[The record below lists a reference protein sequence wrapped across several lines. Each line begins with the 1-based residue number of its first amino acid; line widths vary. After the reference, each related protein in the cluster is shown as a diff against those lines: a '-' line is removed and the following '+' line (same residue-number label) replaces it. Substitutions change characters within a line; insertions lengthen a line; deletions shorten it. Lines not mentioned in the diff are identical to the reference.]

1 MVMELDTTKL
11 SQAGSRKLTPH
22 DNCTVLDLGTGSFPR
37 LIELRLPGF
46 DGARQSALWDG
57 SLDLEVNDLVIAD
70 EYAGQ
75 SIWRISSMGGGD
87 SGAGKVR
94 VSKVWANDFT
104 SVSLQ
109 TDASDNVTINT
120 GTLTLPSDV
129 IHLGDTDTKISFT
142 DDKISFDAGGLN
154 LMALTETTQNLVE
167 IGDVAGG
174 GDVDIS
180 LNNGGFF
187 LRGSDTHAALGL
199 DASVQAAS
207 TLNIREDQNSAT
219 RVEIRNATAGAAAQ
233 AQIRIAND
241 PNHAFQCGITST
253 TFTTAGEL
261 TADDAF
267 FQSLGGIDL
276 VIRAVGAG
284 NIKLG
289 TNATVRQYIASDGKI
304 GLNGVTSP
312 STELDIGAG
321 AIEFDEMTAPAA
333 GAVNTARL
341 FSRDDGNGD
350 TEFCIRF
357 NSGLIQVIAPLEFG
371 GISAIENTTATTIS
385 TAGVAVQI
393 LVFDTNEPN
402 NGAIP
407 DHTNDHVT
415 VNKAGTYLITCT
427 VTLVSISGAGAKFH
441 LDIQKNNGATVVGQI
456 HTDRN
461 LAGGGS
467 DAGSATMTGL
477 AVLSSGDT
485 IEAWVINET
494 NTQNVIIEDI
504 NLAITM
510 VGVNA

>member
-1 MVMELDTTKL
+1 MELDTTKL
-11 SQAGSRKLTPH
+11 RQSGFRKTVSH
-22 DNCTVLDLGTGSFPR
+22 DNCVVLDIKTGSFPR
-37 LIELRLPGF
+37 YIEVRPPGD
-46 DGARQSALWDG
+46 DGSRMTALWDG
-57 SLDLEVNDLVIAD
+57 SLDLAVNDKVICI
-70 EYAGQ
+70 EYSGNP
-75 SIWRISSMGGGD
+75 IWRVDVMGGGD

-94 VSKVWANDFT
+94 VDKLWASDFT
-104 SVSLQ
+104 SVSVQ
-109 TDASDNVTINT
+109 TDATDNVTLNT
-120 GTLTLPSDV
+120 GTLTLPSDI

-142 DDKISFDAGGLN
+142 DDKISFDAGALN
-154 LMALTETTQNLVE
+154 LLALTETAQNLVE

-174 GDVDIS
+174 GDVDVS

-187 LRGSDTHAALGL
+187 LRGSDTHAALGPN
-199 DASVQAAS
+199 ASPQAVS
-207 TLNIREDQNSAT
+207 TLNIQENQNAAT
-219 RVEIRNATAGAAAQ
+219 RLNIRNATAGTAAQ
-233 AQIRIAND
+233 AQIRILND
-241 PNHAFQCGITST
+241 LNSAFQVGVTSSL
-253 TFTTAGEL
+253 FTTSGEL

-276 VIRAVGAG
+276 VVRAIGAG

-312 STELDIGAG
+312 STAVDMGAG
-321 AIEFDEMTAPAA
+321 ALEMDEMTTPAA

-341 FSRDDGNGD
+341 FSRDDGSGD

-371 GISAIENTTATTIS
+371 GISVIENATQTTIS

-393 LVFDTNEPN
+393 TIFDTNEPA
-402 NGAIP
+402 NGTAP
-407 DHTNDHVT
+407 DHTNDHIT
-415 VNKAGTYLITCT
+415 VNKTGTYLITCA
-427 VTLVSISGAGAKFH
+427 VTLISISGAGAKFH
-441 LDIQKNNGATVVGQI
+441 LDIRKNNGATIVGQI

-461 LAGGGS
+461 MSGGGS
-467 DAGSATMTGL
+467 DAGSATMSGL

-485 IEAWVINET
+485 IETWVINET
-494 NTQNVIIEDI
+494 NTQNVIVEDI